1 MELNSY
7 NVIPIE
13 KNLVNES
20 GFVYIFVIENKIFKI
35 GSSINSIYKR
45 ISSYNCGKIKFR
57 MKGTCFTTNYF
68 ILQSFLK
75 LDKVI
80 NVYGYFPE
88 K

>member
-35 GSSINSIYKR
+35 GSSINSIYK
-45 ISSYNCGKIKFR
+45 FAD
-57 MKGTCFTTNYF
+57 F
-68 ILQSFLK
+68 FL
-75 LDKVI
+75 
-80 NVYGYFPE
+80 
-88 K
+88 